1 MTLTGQRP
9 NIVVVHFH
17 VSLTYIFLIIPLF
30 QFNFLSRMEN
40 GKNTQEKQDFCDEVE
55 SKEGTAVSFCLSH
68 ERNLKVTE
76 EILKENQ
83 TNCPLKSHGL
93 IISI

>member
-1 MTLTGQRP
+1 
-9 NIVVVHFH
+9 
-17 VSLTYIFLIIPLF
+17 
-30 QFNFLSRMEN
+30 MEN

-55 SKEGTAVSFCLSH
+55 RKEGTAVSFCLSH
-68 ERNLKVTE
+68 ERNLKVTV

-93 IISI
+93 IIFNLKVRYFV